1 MARKIVCFYS
11 IPSGTDLL
19 GKKLSSDIYYNI
31 TTGSHYSKEELTV
44 LAMVG
49 ERFGLQQFDS
59 LPSGVSSPFR
69 HALDKCRDSSPN
81 NGLVAAYVLLGR
93 QDLAMSTLTRKCKY
107 KEIETPINVNV
118 ISLSTSYMPNLYP
131 VTISSTISDAI
142 GLEGAKLEDADSVDG
157 SLLYGMENIFNSSTQ
172 LHYGHNLRIE

>member
-1 MARKIVCFYS
+1 MVAKQILDLDILVTLVCEEQEYIMTVVSMMRGVAELSNIDRAALWHQSCASEDEIIRVREESKTEISNMARKIVCFYS
-11 IPSGTDLL
+11 IPSGADLL
-19 GKKLSSDIYYNI
+19 GKKLSSDIYCNI
-31 TTGSHYSKEELTV
+31 TTGSHSSKEELTV

-93 QDLAMSTLTRKCKY
+93 QDLAMSTLTRK
-107 KEIETPINVNV
+107 
-118 ISLSTSYMPNLYP
+118 
-131 VTISSTISDAI
+131 
-142 GLEGAKLEDADSVDG
+142 
-157 SLLYGMENIFNSSTQ
+157 
-172 LHYGHNLRIE
+172 